1 MDDRDPARVGQFD
14 GTPRGVE
21 QVRRTLRGSV
31 LQAWIVRGRRRRRP
45 ARGQVDADELGR
57 SRPPRLH
64 RDGGAAAQEQ
74 AQAQHHRPPARRG
87 SCAGR
92 GACALADR
100 PVPDRERRD
109 GERSHSRPLAYAPYP
124 APRPPRAHAQ
134 RLPTLF
140 QMAEVMFEPNAF
152 VSIELSIEGAATP
165 ASLPR
170 CAHSRPRGDSP
181 PHIKAAAVDVC
192 RGCAL

>member
-1 MDDRDPARVGQFD
+1 MGQFD

-31 LQAWIVRGRRRRRP
+31 LQAVRGRRRRRP
-45 ARGQVDADELGR
+45 AGQVDADELGR
-57 SRPPRLH
+57 TRPPRLH
-64 RDGGAAAQEQ
+64 RDGGAPAAQEQ

-92 GACALADR
+92 GACAQPLADR

-152 VSIELSIEGAATP
+152 ASIELSIEGAATP
-165 ASLPR
+165 ARR